1 MIIQYIGSDAELQN
15 FKKIMMG
22 SASVTSNKNDN
33 SGLVI
38 YEVPSIADLYRIP
51 KRFEL
56 PTYFYVT
63 TQDKAVMS
71 RIKEY
76 GINGVFFPPLKAEG
90 VLSKLKHAMDRAD
103 DGSTSY
109 NSEEYDLMRIK
120 ILAKAENI
128 PPLPDF
134 ARQLI
139 AVTRKDSATIAEVT
153 GKIKKDQGMSSKVI
167 KLVNSP
173 FYGMRQEISSIDRA
187 TVLLGFNSVK
197 NIALA
202 LSLDQYF
209 QKPFNMYGTTGKAI
223 WQHSYKVACISQE
236 IGKELGL
243 DPDALYMV
251 GLMHD
256 IGKVVMM
263 DFLVKQVVYI
273 EDERR
278 QLGFDHAEIGGIILN
293 KWSVSPQ
300 ICEAV
305 KNHHNFS
312 SNTAFSKIIFYA
324 NKIDKESENAETIV
338 DEMALMLGINDTK
351 RLKNIIVPFVQDANA
366 EI

>member
-1 MIIQYIGSDAELQN
+1 MIIQYIGSDAEFQN
-15 FKKIMMG
+15 FKHIMMG
-22 SASVTSNKNDN
+22 NASVTANKNDN

-38 YEVPSIADLYRIP
+38 YEVPSIAVLYRIP

-56 PTYFYVT
+56 PTYFYIT

-76 GINGVFFPPLKAEG
+76 GIKGIFFPPLKAET
-90 VLSKLKHAMDRAD
+90 VLAKLKQVIDGAD
-103 DGSTSY
+103 AGNFSY
-109 NSEEYDLMRIK
+109 KSEEYDLMRIK

-139 AVTRKDSATIAEVT
+139 AATRKDSATITEVT

-167 KLVNSP
+167 KLINSP

-202 LSLDQYF
+202 LSVDQYF
-209 QKPFNMYGTTGKAI
+209 QKPFNMYGTNGKAI
-223 WQHSYKVACISQE
+223 WTHSYKVACISQE
-236 IGKELGL
+236 IGRELGL
-243 DPDALYMV
+243 DQDALYMV

-256 IGKVVMM
+256 VGKVVMV
-263 DFLVKQVVYI
+263 DFLVKEVVYI

-278 QLGFDHAEIGGIILN
+278 QLGFDHAEIGSVILN
-293 KWSVSPQ
+293 KWSVSSQ

-312 SNTAFSKIIFYA
+312 SNSAFGKIIFYA
-324 NKIDKESENAETIV
+324 NKIDNEPENAENII
-338 DEMALMLGINDTK
+338 DEMALILDIRNTK
-351 RLKNIIVPFVQDANA
+351 RLKNIIVPFVQDINA